1 MPDLAI
7 HWFRQDLRLG
17 DNPAL
22 TEAARHG
29 AVLPV
34 YVLDDVSAGPHAMG
48 GASRWWL
55 HRSLERLNAS
65 LGGRLHVVTGNARE
79 CLPALAEQVGAR
91 LVTWNRC
98 YEPWRVTRD
107 SLLKRELH
115 ERGIEVRSS
124 NASLLWEPWDVSKP
138 DGTPYRVFTPY
149 FRRGCLNAIPPRNPL
164 PAPELELVRDLPP
177 TEVAELGLLPP
188 TPWHESLEPHWQPG
202 ESGAR
207 ERLAQFLGS
216 GLADYREGRNFP
228 DRESVSRLSPHLHFG
243 ELSPNVAWHASLDR
257 EEQAVSD
264 APDGNADHFRS
275 ELGWREFS
283 YSMLYHFP
291 QLPEANLQPKF
302 DAFPWRA
309 DESTLRAWQNGRT
322 GIPIVDAGM
331 RELWQTGYMHNR
343 VRMIVAS
350 FLVKN
355 LGIDWRCGAR
365 WFWDTLVDADLANN
379 SASWQ
384 WVAGCGAE
392 AAPYFRIFNPV
403 TQGRKFDPDGRYIR
417 RWIPELRGC
426 PPRHLYSPWTAPGEE
441 LAAADIVLGET
452 YPAPMVDLKGSR
464 EAALAAF
471 RSLAV

>member
-22 TEAARHG
+22 IEAARHG
-29 AVLPV
+29 TVLPV

-65 LGGRLHVVTGNARE
+65 LGGRLHVVTGNARG

-264 APDGNADHFRS
+264 DPDGNADHFRS

-384 WVAGCGAE
+384 WVAGCGAD

-403 TQGRKFDPDGRYIR
+403 MQGHKFDPDGRYIR
-417 RWIPELRGC
+417 RWIPELCGR
-426 PPRHLYSPWTAPGEE
+426 PPRHLYSPWTAPAEE

>member
-1 MPDLAI
+1 M
-7 HWFRQDLRLG
+7 
-17 DNPAL
+17 
-22 TEAARHG
+22 
-29 AVLPV
+29 
-34 YVLDDVSAGPHAMG
+34 
-48 GASRWWL
+48 
-55 HRSLERLNAS
+55 
-65 LGGRLHVVTGNARE
+65 
-79 CLPALAEQVGAR
+79 
-91 LVTWNRC
+91 
-98 YEPWRVTRD
+98 
-107 SLLKRELH
+107 
-115 ERGIEVRSS
+115 
-124 NASLLWEPWDVSKP
+124 
-138 DGTPYRVFTPY
+138 FTSY

-202 ESGAR
+202 ELGAR

-257 EEQAVSD
+257 EKQAVSD

-309 DESTLRAWQNGRT
+309 DESTLRTWQNGRT

-331 RELWQTGYMHNR
+331 RELWQTGYIHNR

-350 FLVKN
+350 FLAKN
-355 LGIDWRCGAR
+355 LGVDWRCGAR

-384 WVAGCGAE
+384 WVAGCGAD

-403 TQGRKFDPDGRYIR
+403 TQGHKFDPDGRYIR

-426 PPRHLYSPWTAPGEE
+426 PPRHLYSPWTAPAEE